1 MINKQVQEAGDN
13 SQQWQ
18 ANNMTFVNVGIDEKR
33 AREICQEMHLQLRK
47 EYTEEA
53 LEVAKSRVNEL
64 ENRLLSKMSNIEGAL
79 EVFADPSFQ
88 MLLIEAQKTAA
99 STEREADYDLLSEL
113 LVQRFQKG
121 GNRKTRAGIN
131 RAVKIV
137 DEISDDALLGLTI
150 LHSVGYFIPA
160 SGVIREGLS
169 ALNDL
174 YGSLFSGDLPVGD
187 EWLEHLEVLGA
198 VRIINFSQPNKID
211 EIYPKMLS
219 SYVESGIYKNSED
232 YNRAI
237 ELLQDNGLPQN
248 ILIEHELNNDYIRL
262 ELNSEKRIETLV
274 LSGDTI
280 IDGQSIPIEIPLT
293 DEQKTVIRSIYDLY
307 DKDTNVRKQNEIRIM
322 EEWDKYPHLKKLRQ
336 WWDNINIGLK
346 LTSIGKVLAHSNAQ
360 RCNKRLPSLG

>member
-1 MINKQVQEAGDN
+1 MINKQSQEAGDN

-18 ANNMTFVNVGIDEKR
+18 ANNMTVVNVGIDEKR
-33 AREICQEMHLQLRK
+33 AREICQEMHLQLKK

-64 ENRLLSKMSNIEGAL
+64 ENRLLSKMSSIEGAL
-79 EVFADPSFQ
+79 EVFADPGFQ

-99 STEREADYDLLSEL
+99 CTEREADYDLLSEL

-121 GNRKTRAGIN
+121 GNRKTRAGIS

-150 LHSVGYFIPA
+150 LHSVGSFIPT
-160 SGVIREGLS
+160 SGGIREGLS
-169 ALNDL
+169 ILNHL
-174 YGSLFSGDLPVGD
+174 YGSLFSADLPVGD

-211 EIYPKMLS
+211 QIFPKILFG
-219 SYVESGIYKNSED
+219 YVENGIYKNSETH
-232 YNRAI
+232 NKI
-237 ELLQDNGLPQN
+237 VELLQNNGLPEN
-248 ILIEHELNNDYIRL
+248 ILIEHELNSDYIRL
-262 ELNSEKRIETLV
+262 PLVNEEDIETLA
-274 LSGDTI
+274 LFRTI
-280 IDGQSIPIEIPLT
+280 IIDDQSIPIEIPLT
-293 DEQKTVIRSIYDLY
+293 DEQKTIIRSIYDLY
-307 DKDTNVRKQNEIRIM
+307 DKDADVRRRNEIRIM
-322 EEWDKYPHLKKLRQ
+322 EEWDKYPNLKKLRQ

-346 LTSIGKVLAHSNAQ
+346 LTSTGKVLAHSNAQ